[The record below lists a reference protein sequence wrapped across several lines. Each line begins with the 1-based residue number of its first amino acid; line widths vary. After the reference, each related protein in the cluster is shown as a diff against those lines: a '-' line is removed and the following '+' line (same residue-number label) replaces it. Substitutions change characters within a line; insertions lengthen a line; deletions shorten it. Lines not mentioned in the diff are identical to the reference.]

1 MNINENYNKFS
12 KQDLINIILDKK
24 KLINAL
30 QTKINATN
38 KKNLLVQYQFLHH
51 VVVLNK

>member
-12 KQDLINIILDKK
+12 RQDLINVNIILDK
-24 KLINAL
+24 NTL

-38 KKNLLVQYQFLHH
+38 EKSTRPIPIPTPCCSV
-51 VVVLNK
+51 NK

>member
-38 KKNLLVQYQFLHH
+38 KKIYSSNINSYTMS
-51 VVVLNK
+51 